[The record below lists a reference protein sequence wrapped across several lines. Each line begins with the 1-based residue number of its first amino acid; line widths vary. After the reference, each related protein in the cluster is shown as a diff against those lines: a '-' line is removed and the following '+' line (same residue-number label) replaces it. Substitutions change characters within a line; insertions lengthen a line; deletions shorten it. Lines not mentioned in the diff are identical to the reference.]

1 MGLDS
6 AVRRRVVAG
15 LAAALLV
22 ACGGDEGPARPPLP
36 VGPVPPSGGGLV
48 PRAVTFAS
56 GLDHP
61 WGLAFLP
68 DGRMLVTERQGH
80 MRIVSADGATL
91 SAPLA
96 GVPAVHAVGQGGLL
110 DVAIDPDF
118 AVTPWVYWSYAEDG
132 AVGSGTAV
140 ARGLLNGTALDSVQV
155 IFRQL
160 PKVVAGDNNYGS
172 RLAFANDKTLFVA
185 LGDRETDDPAAPTPD
200 NAQNL
205 ANHLGKV
212 VRINRDGS
220 VPANNPY
227 VGVTG
232 ALPEIWSLGHRN
244 PQGAALNRITGEL
257 WLNEHGP
264 QGGDEINRIQ
274 AQHNY
279 GWPLRSYGCPEG
291 SPVGVGCQVGG
302 GTHRPNFDEPLYAWV
317 PLSTAPSGMMF
328 YSGDKFPEWQAS
340 VFVGAL
346 AGMSLWRFP
355 VIGNTVGA
363 PRAIVRRSWRAHP
376 RCAPRARRLHLPAH
390 RQRQRSHRAHRTLNR
405 HSTTVAAGRRSALR
419 QRQLKSQRA

>member
-6 AVRRRVVAG
+6 GVRRRAVAG

-56 GLDHP
+56 GLEHP

-68 DGRMLVTERQGH
+68 DGRMLVTERPGR
-80 MRIVSADGATL
+80 MRIVSADGTTL
-91 SAPLA
+91 STPLA
-96 GVPAVHAVGQGGLL
+96 GVPAVHAAGQGGLL

-118 AVTPWVYWSYAEDG
+118 TVTPWVYWSYAEDG

-140 ARGLLNGTALDSVQV
+140 ARGLLNGTTLDSVQV
-155 IFRQL
+155 IFRQV
-160 PKVVAGDNNYGS
+160 PKVVIGDNDYGS
-172 RLAFANDKTLFVA
+172 RLVFANDKTLFVT
-185 LGDRETDDPAAPTPD
+185 LGERETDDPAAPT
-200 NAQNL
+200 NGHAQNL
-205 ANHLGKV
+205 TNHLGKV

-220 VPANNPY
+220 VPVNNPY
-227 VGVTG
+227 AGVAG

-355 VIGNTVGA
+355 VIGDTVGA
-363 PRAIVRRSWRAHP
+363 PERLFADLGERIRDVRQGPDGFIYLLTDSASGRIVRIER
-376 RCAPRARRLHLPAH
+376 
-390 RQRQRSHRAHRTLNR
+390 
-405 HSTTVAAGRRSALR
+405 
-419 QRQLKSQRA
+419 